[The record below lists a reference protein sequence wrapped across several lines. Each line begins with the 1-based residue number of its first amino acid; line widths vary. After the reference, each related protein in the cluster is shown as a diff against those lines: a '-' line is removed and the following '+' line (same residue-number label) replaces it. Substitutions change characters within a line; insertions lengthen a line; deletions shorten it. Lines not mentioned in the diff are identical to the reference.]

1 MKAAVALAAV
11 LLAALACD
19 SSATGATPS
28 PSPPAAASP
37 SPSPAPSPTLT
48 FKLSGVNSPASGT
61 IMLTAAPGTVTVRVV
76 ITGLAATSSHV
87 SHIHAGSCDAK
98 GGVVFALN
106 QVVADGQGNAD
117 VTTRLDATYPPASG
131 TYYIVV
137 HAGPDLQGP
146 NANYLLCG
154 NLFG

>member
-1 MKAAVALAAV
+1 MRLQ
-11 LLAALACD
+11 
-19 SSATGATPS
+19 
-28 PSPPAAASP
+28 
-37 SPSPAPSPTLT
+37 
-48 FKLSGVNSPASGT
+48 
-61 IMLTAAPGTVTVRVV
+61 
-76 ITGLAATSSHV
+76 ITGLGTDSSHV

-106 QVVADGQGNAD
+106 QIVADGQGNAD
-117 VTTRLDATYPPASG
+117 VTTRLDTTYPPASG